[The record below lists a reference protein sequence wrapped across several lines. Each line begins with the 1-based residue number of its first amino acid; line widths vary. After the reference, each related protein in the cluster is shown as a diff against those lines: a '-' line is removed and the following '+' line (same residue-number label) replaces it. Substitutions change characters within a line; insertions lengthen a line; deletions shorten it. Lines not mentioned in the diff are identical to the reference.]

1 VFEKAKSDPQAREL
15 IRVHEKAVRD
25 YASDLES
32 YLQEGLRK
40 GLTVFT
46 FNFSAFEGSAAQR
59 PKIVK
64 IN

>member
-1 VFEKAKSDPQAREL
+1 MRKFANRILVVGIKG
-15 IRVHEKAVRD
+15 
-25 YASDLES
+25 ES
-32 YLQEGLRK
+32 FLNSV
-40 GLTVFT
+40 TVFT

>member
-1 VFEKAKSDPQAREL
+1 MKDPG
-15 IRVHEKAVRD
+15 IP
-25 YASDLES
+25 
-32 YLQEGLRK
+32 LRNPSFFCSLCGK
-40 GLTVFT
+40 LRPHKTILFKLLLLLTVFT

>member
-1 VFEKAKSDPQAREL
+1 MAKKTEKSGIFFEN
-15 IRVHEKAVRD
+15 IF
-25 YASDLES
+25 
-32 YLQEGLRK
+32 LRF
-40 GLTVFT
+40 LNVAAITVFT